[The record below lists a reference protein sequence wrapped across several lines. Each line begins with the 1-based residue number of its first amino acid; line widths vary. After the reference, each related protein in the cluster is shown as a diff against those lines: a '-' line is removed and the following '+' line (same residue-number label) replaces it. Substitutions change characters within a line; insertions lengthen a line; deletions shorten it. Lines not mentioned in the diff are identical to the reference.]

1 MKVGDEVIIDP
12 YITDDSKLKGGIFEI
27 EKVISSDVFLLDN
40 GLRYHKDCLILAD
53 PFEVGDVVTIRKDI
67 NKNIFP
73 HGFIDEMKGL
83 LGKEVTISQ
92 KHKETYCINDLGVGK
107 YYYTLVED
115 THIYSWPLCAFG
127 KIIKKSSKH
136 ESRLQ
141 KQDSSFDR
149 RSGEGG
155 IRVRSRKHRAR
166 VEVSSLKYQ
175 KVLGRG

>member
-12 YITDDSKLKGGIFEI
+12 YITDGSKLKEGIFEI
-27 EKVISSDVFLLDN
+27 EKVISSNVFLLDN
-40 GLRYHKDCLILAD
+40 GLQYYKDCLILAD

-67 NKNIFP
+67 DKEIFP
-73 HGFIDEMKGL
+73 HGFADEMNDL
-83 LGKEVTISQ
+83 LGKEVTIS
-92 KHKETYCINDLGVGK
+92 KKYEESVYSKRLGAGK
-107 YYYTLVED
+107 YYYTIAED
-115 THIYSWPLCAFG
+115 AYNYSWPLCAFG

-149 RSGEGG
+149 GSGESG

>member
-12 YITDDSKLKGGIFEI
+12 YTDIGTKEAGIYRI
-27 EKVISSDVFLLDN
+27 EKMISSNVFLLDN
-40 GLRYHKDCLILAD
+40 GLQHSKDCLILAD
-53 PFEVGDVVTIRKDI
+53 PFEVGDVVTIRQDI
-67 NKNIFP
+67 NKKIFP
-73 HGFIDEMKGL
+73 HGFTIEMNDL
-83 LGKEVTISQ
+83 LGKEVTISE
-92 KHKETYCINDLGVGK
+92 KHEEPSYSKNLGAGK
-107 YYYTLVED
+107 YYYLIVED
-115 THIYSWPLCAFG
+115 THNYSWPLCAFG

-149 RSGEGG
+149 GSREGG

-166 VEVSSLKYQ
+166 VEISSLKHQ

>member
-12 YITDDSKLKGGIFEI
+12 YTTDGSKLKGGIFEI
-27 EKVISSDVFLLDN
+27 EKVISSNVFLLDN
-40 GLRYHKDCLILAD
+40 GLQYHKDCLILAD

-73 HGFIDEMKGL
+73 HGFTEEMKDL
-83 LGKEVTISQ
+83 LGKEVTISE
-92 KHKETYCINDLGVGK
+92 KYKETSCIGDPGAGK
-107 YYYTLVED
+107 YYYILVED
-115 THIYSWPLCAFG
+115 THKYSWPLCAFG

-149 RSGEGG
+149 GSRESGIG
-155 IRVRSRKHRAR
+155 VRSRKHRAR
-166 VEVSSLKYQ
+166 VEVSSLKHQ

>member
-12 YITDDSKLKGGIFEI
+12 FTDIDKKEEGIFQI
-27 EKVISSDVFLLDN
+27 KKRLPNNTFLLDN
-40 GLRYHKDCLILAD
+40 GFQYPEDCLILAD

-67 NKNIFP
+67 NKKIFP
-73 HGFIDEMKGL
+73 HGLTEEMNGL
-83 LGKEVTISQ
+83 LGKEVTILA
-92 KHKETYCINDLGVGK
+92 KYKETNCNGNLGVGK
-107 YYYTLVED
+107 YYYTLKED
-115 THIYSWPLCAFG
+115 TYKYSWPLCAFG

-136 ESRLQ
+136 ENRLQ

-149 RSGEGG
+149 RSRECG

-166 VEVSSLKYQ
+166 VEISSLKHQ

>member
-12 YITDDSKLKGGIFEI
+12 YTDIGTKEAGIYRI
-27 EKVISSDVFLLDN
+27 EKMISSNVFLLNN
-40 GLRYHKDCLILAD
+40 GLQHSKDCLILAD
-53 PFEVGDVVTIRKDI
+53 PFEVGDVVTIRQDI
-67 NKNIFP
+67 NKRIFP
-73 HGFIDEMKGL
+73 HGFTTEMNDL
-83 LGKEVTISQ
+83 LGKVVTISG
-92 KHKETYCINDLGVGK
+92 KHPEYNTGLGAGK
-107 YYYTLVED
+107 YYYTIAED
-115 THIYSWPLCAFG
+115 THYYSWPLCAFG

-149 RSGEGG
+149 GSREGG

-166 VEVSSLKYQ
+166 VEISSLKHQ

>member
-12 YITDDSKLKGGIFEI
+12 YVDISTKKAGIFQI
-27 EKVISSDVFLLDN
+27 EKMISSNLFLLNN
-40 GLRYHKDCLILAD
+40 GLSYHKDHLILAD

-67 NKNIFP
+67 DKKVFP
-73 HGFIDEMKGL
+73 HGFTTEMNDL
-83 LGKEVTISQ
+83 LGKKVTISK
-92 KHKETYCINDLGVGK
+92 KHEEYHTGLGAGK
-107 YYYTLVED
+107 YFYSIAED
-115 THIYSWPLCAFG
+115 TYSYSWPLCAFD

-149 RSGEGG
+149 GSRESG
-155 IRVRSRKHRAR
+155 IRVCSRKHRAR
-166 VEVSSLKYQ
+166 IEVSSLKHQ